1 MTNIM
6 DILNL
11 FLNKFCK
18 NNSNVDKEFEQLYS
32 KLNNVLYHMS
42 LLLKK
47 ESVDIKEDEINDLI
61 EVLKILIKESD
72 YILSIVEQ
80 PLPYDDGKPYPLMT
94 TDEFN
99 RYRLLCNISFTSE
112 TIINILYDI
121 IDERNITYYNNNIY
135 LINNI

>member
-1 MTNIM
+1 
-6 DILNL
+6 
-11 FLNKFCK
+11 
-18 NNSNVDKEFEQLYS
+18 
-32 KLNNVLYHMS
+32 MS

-61 EVLKILIKESD
+61 KILIILIKESD

-80 PLPYDDGKPYPLMT
+80 PLPYDGKPYPLMT

-99 RYRLLCNISFTSE
+99 RYELLCNVSFTSE

-121 IDERNITYYNNNIY
+121 IDDHNITYYKTTNNI
-135 LINNI
+135 